1 MPIISS
7 NQAQPE
13 YDVVIVGS
21 GAGGGQTAYILTL
34 AGLKVAMLEAGRNYD
49 PVTETP
55 MFNLPSQAPLRGETT
70 EDKQLG
76 FYDSTVDG
84 GWQVPGEPYT
94 NASDK
99 KEEQFMWWRPR
110 MLGGRTNHWG
120 RISLRNGPYDFKPR
134 SRDGLG
140 FDWPISYED
149 VAPFYTKV
157 EMLIGVYGDNRG
169 MENTPDSPAGVLLQP
184 PKGRAAE
191 LLTQKHAKG
200 LGIPVIPIH
209 RAVLTKALDWET
221 IPAKLHPDNP
231 RAQRIVGEEM
241 QKRAACFWATSCGR
255 GCSIKANYQSTT
267 VHLPPA
273 LATGNLD
280 IIPNAHAREV
290 TLDGKGKATGIVYID
305 KTTGQEARVKGRVIV
320 LAASSGESVRL
331 LLNSK
336 SASFPDGL
344 ANGSGK
350 VGKYIMDTTGA
361 RLSGRI
367 PALEGLP
374 PHNED
379 GAGGGHFY
387 VPWWLYQEQKAGKL
401 DFPRGYHIELGGSRG
416 MPSGGNPVPEELSG
430 GSYGKKFKEDARRFY
445 GSSVGFSC
453 RGEMIPNENCYSE
466 IDPEKKD
473 KWGVPVLRFHWKWAG
488 SEIKQALHAE
498 KTFAEMIEAMG
509 GAVSGKRAER
519 PIDAL
524 EPGGSIKHEV
534 GGALM
539 GDDPK
544 KSVCNQWAQT
554 WEVKNLFLHD
564 GAPFASNADKNPTL
578 TIMAL
583 AWRNSEHILEELQ
596 KGNL

>member
-7 NQAQPE
+7 NQAKPE

-49 PVTETP
+49 PLTETP

-149 VAPFYTKV
+149 MAPFYTKV
-157 EMLIGVYGDNRG
+157 EMLVGVFGDNRG
-169 MENTPDSPAGVLLQP
+169 MENTPDSPAGVLLPP

-191 LLTQKHAKG
+191 LLTQKHAKK

-209 RAVLTKALDWET
+209 RAVLTKALDWQT

-231 RAQRIVGEEM
+231 RAQRIVAEEM

-290 TLDGKGKATGIVYID
+290 TLDNKGKASGVLYID
-305 KTTGQEARVKGRVIV
+305 KTTGKEERVRGRVVV
-320 LAASSGESVRL
+320 LSASSGESVRV

-379 GAGGGHFY
+379 GAGGAHFY

-401 DFPRGYHIELGGSRG
+401 DFPRGYHIEMGGSRG
-416 MPSGGNPVPEELSG
+416 MPSGGNPVPEDLSG
-430 GSYGKKFKEDARRFY
+430 GSYGKKFKEDARRYY
-445 GSSVGFSC
+445 GTSVGFSC
-453 RGEMIPNENCYSE
+453 RGEMIPNENCYCE

-473 KWGVPVLRFHWKWAG
+473 KWGVPVLRFHWKWAD

-498 KTFAEMIEAMG
+498 KTFAEIIEAMG
-509 GAVSGKRAER
+509 GTVSGKRADK

-596 KGNL
+596 KGNI